1 LGEDGL
7 SAKGARRVLTST
19 AAVMSLVLLEVTLP
33 DSAAARTRASKP
45 TVAKPT
51 VAKPTVEQLQKEILS
66 RDAIIRNLVRR
77 VENLER
83 QTRTVESTAAS
94 STEAPTR
101 STARSKTAAKPPA
114 QTEVAAL
121 EPEEPSP
128 ARTPAA
134 TASAPQQAARTS
146 PPAPGQFNVS
156 EEDAER
162 ALDRTL
168 VATGNL
174 LVPSGFAEIEPLFG
188 YTRREIPTQVLFNL
202 NRNEF
207 NWALGARFGLPW
219 ESQFEIALPYNFA
232 QQQVTDIAVAPPQQ
246 VSNRW
251 GNSFGD
257 VTVALAKTL
266 VHESGWVPDLL
277 GRVSYEAPTGPENSN
292 QVPLPSRRNNLA
304 FSLTG
309 TKRQDP
315 LVFVATGGYTKAF
328 QTGQLNPGDQINFQ
342 TGAFLGTSPETTLR
356 GVLQENF
363 LQNVKVNDVTLRGSD
378 TVQSILNFGA
388 SSILGRGW
396 LVDLQVGL
404 GLTNAAPKYSVILSS
419 TYRFGLPGL

>member
-1 LGEDGL
+1 MAVLVSLG
-7 SAKGARRVLTST
+7 
-19 AAVMSLVLLEVTLP
+19 VLLP
-33 DSAAARTRASKP
+33 GSMGAQARTTKP
-45 TVAKPT
+45 TI
-51 VAKPTVEQLQKEILS
+51 EQLQKEIRQ

-83 QTRTVESTAAS
+83 QTGTRDSAS
-94 STEAPTR
+94 ASPAGVPTR
-101 STARSKTAAKPPA
+101 SAARSQAGTPAPA

-121 EPEEPSP
+121 EPEETAPAPTKS
-128 ARTPAA
+128 ARTPSPS
-134 TASAPQQAARTS
+134 SAGTNQQAARTDPS
-146 PPAPGQFNVS
+146 APGQFNVS
-156 EEDAER
+156 DEDAER
-162 ALDRTL
+162 ALERTL

-174 LVPSGFAEIEPLFG
+174 LVPSGFGEVEPLFG

-207 NWALGARFGLPW
+207 NWALDMRFGLPW
-219 ESQFEIALPYNFA
+219 ESQFEIALPYNLV

-246 VSNRW
+246 ASNRW

-257 VTVALAKTL
+257 VTVGLAKTF

-277 GRVSYEAPTGPENSN
+277 GRVSYEIPTGPENSN

-304 FSLTG
+304 FSVTAL
-309 TKRQDP
+309 KRQDP

-363 LQNVKVNDVTLRGSD
+363 FQNIRINDITLRGSD

-388 SSILGRGW
+388 STILGRGV

-404 GLTNAAPKYSVILSS
+404 GLTNATPKYSVILSS
-419 TYRFGLPGL
+419 TYRFGVPGL

>member
-1 LGEDGL
+1 LGDDGL
-7 SAKGARRVLTST
+7 SAKRARRVLTSMT
-19 AAVMSLVLLEVTLP
+19 ALTSLVLLGVALPGSVT
-33 DSAAARTRASKP
+33 ARTR
-45 TVAKPT
+45 TAKST
-51 VAKPTVEQLQKEILS
+51 AKPTVEQLEKEIRQ

-77 VENLER
+77 VENLEL
-83 QTRTVESTAAS
+83 QTGRGEPNGGSPNGAA
-94 STEAPTR
+94 TR
-101 STARSKTAAKPPA
+101 SVARSKTGAKPPA

-121 EPEEPSP
+121 EPEEPAPSPPGP
-128 ARTPAA
+128 ARTPGSPAA
-134 TASAPQQAARTS
+134 SQQAARTS

-162 ALDRTL
+162 ALERTL

-174 LVPSGFAEIEPLFG
+174 LVPSGFAEVEPLFG

-219 ESQFEIALPYNFA
+219 ESQFEIALPYNFV

-246 VSNRW
+246 ASNRW

>member
-1 LGEDGL
+1 MAVLVSLGVLLPG
-7 SAKGARRVLTST
+7 SMGAR
-19 AAVMSLVLLEVTLP
+19 
-33 DSAAARTRASKP
+33 ARTTKP
-45 TVAKPT
+45 TI
-51 VAKPTVEQLQKEILS
+51 EQLQKEIRQ

-83 QTRTVESTAAS
+83 QTGTRDSAS
-94 STEAPTR
+94 ASPAGVPTR
-101 STARSKTAAKPPA
+101 SAARSQAGTPAPA

-121 EPEEPSP
+121 EPEETAPAPTKS
-128 ARTPAA
+128 ARTPSPS
-134 TASAPQQAARTS
+134 SAGTNQQAARTDPS
-146 PPAPGQFNVS
+146 APGQFNVS
-156 EEDAER
+156 DEDAER
-162 ALDRTL
+162 ALERTL

-174 LVPSGFAEIEPLFG
+174 LVPSGFGEVEPLFG

-207 NWALGARFGLPW
+207 NWALDMRFGLPW
-219 ESQFEIALPYNFA
+219 ESQFEIALPYNLV

-246 VSNRW
+246 ASNRW

-257 VTVALAKTL
+257 VTVGLAKTF

-277 GRVSYEAPTGPENSN
+277 GRVSYEIPTGPENSN

-304 FSLTG
+304 FSVTAL
-309 TKRQDP
+309 KRQDP

-328 QTGQLNPGDQINFQ
+328 QTSQLNLGDQINFQ

-363 LQNVKVNDVTLRGSD
+363 FQNIRVNDVTLRGSD

-388 SSILGRGW
+388 STILGRGL

-419 TYRFGLPGL
+419 TYRFGVPGL